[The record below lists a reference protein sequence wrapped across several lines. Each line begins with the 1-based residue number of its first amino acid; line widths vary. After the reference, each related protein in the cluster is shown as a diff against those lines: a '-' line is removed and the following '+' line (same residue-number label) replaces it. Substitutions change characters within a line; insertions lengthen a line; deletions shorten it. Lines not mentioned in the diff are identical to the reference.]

1 MTALATE
8 AREFRERKEEERC
21 FAAAR
26 VALQI
31 ACRVDLQ
38 SAIAAP
44 CGPRRLLRERLWR
57 MIEKER
63 LKGARRHWSYDLNRH
78 IALKQAFDLLAE
90 GCERS
95 GPPKAGRPKRERRR

>member
-1 MTALATE
+1 MTVLATE
-8 AREFRERKEEERC
+8 AREFRERKERERC

-26 VALQI
+26 VALQMT
-31 ACRVDLQ
+31 CRVDLE

-44 CGPRRLLRERLWR
+44 DEARRLVRERLGR
-57 MIEKER
+57 LIEKER

-78 IALKQAFDLLAE
+78 IALKQALDLLSE

-95 GPPKAGRPKRERRR
+95 GTREDGPKRKRPR